1 LSGIVRLNYYGGW
14 GDSGGQLAAGDNSE
28 AVSYGSNL
36 LVDLE
41 AAYQFNDIFRLA
53 VGGENVFDQLPDDDG
68 HFVAELLGVDKALT
82 SPFGFN
88 GAFWYVRLTADF

>member
-1 LSGIVRLNYYGGW
+1 VAS
-14 GDSGGQLAAGDNSE
+14 S
-28 AVSYGSNL
+28 